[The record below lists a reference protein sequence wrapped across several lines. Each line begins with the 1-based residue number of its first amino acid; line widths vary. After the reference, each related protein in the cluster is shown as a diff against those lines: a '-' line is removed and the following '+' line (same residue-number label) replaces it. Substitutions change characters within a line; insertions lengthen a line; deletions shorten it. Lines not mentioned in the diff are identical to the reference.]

1 MKLKELIEN
10 KNIFERTEII
20 EKELSWEIVLENLE
34 KEIESIPVSKRY
46 WYIHKLA
53 NVKGAP
59 VDKLTDYLEYI
70 EDTDLIIG
78 FYYTFKGIK
87 LSKILSILDK
97 KVSFETN
104 PQPIYS
110 LAISLDQEYNRFKNT
125 LKSNNIP
132 KWTSNYEK
140 ISNQYEELND
150 KSKLKVLKEI
160 SLEFEN
166 YIKKLM
172 KFILKTNDKESIICI
187 IYDFPSFIDMNEAM
201 SKFVR
206 LASIDEVKEETVRN
220 MYIKE
225 YIKDFPEVLGEKKE
239 ELEKKLKI

>member
-34 KEIESIPVSKRY
+34 KEIKSIPKSKRY

-132 KWTSNYEK
+132 TWTSNYEK

-225 YIKDFPEVLGEKKE
+225 YIEDFPEVLGEKKE